1 MENNNKEIIT
11 EKTLHN
17 KEYKMRQFSKLC
29 KDDIL
34 FSCNKCFKILCNNT
48 LIESIL
54 RLSNGKICFIIGEG
68 EGEGQEKED
77 KNEFELMKDFKSN
90 ILIQNKININPNNC
104 DLKAVGFTEIFCKK
118 CKNLLGVKVQQT
130 DDTQIFM
137 LNKIILK
144 FESLRFF
151 ILGNY
156 GINSL
161 QFFFRAETIKSMD
174 QKSNEVEEY
183 IQNSGTYLQKFFD
196 MLSQQNKVSAEIE
209 KKKIEID
216 KLGDVLK
223 YLSDKKII

>member
-1 MENNNKEIIT
+1 MENNEEEIIT

-34 FSCNKCFKILCNNT
+34 FSCNKCFQILCSNT
-48 LIESIL
+48 LIENII
-54 RLSNGKICFIIGEG
+54 RLSNGKICFIMGEG
-68 EGEGQEKED
+68 EGKEGE
-77 KNEFELMKDFKSN
+77 NESELMKNFKSTF
-90 ILIQNKININPNNC
+90 IIQKFIKVNSNNC
-104 DLKAVGFTEIFCKK
+104 DFKAVGFNEIKCKK
-118 CKNLLGVKVQQT
+118 CENILGIKIIQT

-137 LNKIILK
+137 LDKIILK

-156 GINSL
+156 GINDL
-161 QFFFRAETIKSMD
+161 QFFFKTETIKSMD
-174 QKSNEVEEY
+174 KKSMEIEEY
-183 IQNSGTYLQKFFD
+183 IQKTGNYLQKFFD
-196 MLSQQNKVSAEIE
+196 MLSSQNKALKELDN
-209 KKKIEID
+209 KKIEID